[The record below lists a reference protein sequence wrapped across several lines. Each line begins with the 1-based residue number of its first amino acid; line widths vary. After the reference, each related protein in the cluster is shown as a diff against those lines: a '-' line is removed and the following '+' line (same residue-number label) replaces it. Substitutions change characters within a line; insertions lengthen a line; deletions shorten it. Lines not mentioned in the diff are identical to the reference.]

1 MSFIYKDSLKNNMY
15 CLSVVDFNPVAA
27 VIIGM
32 FVMGSYVLEKG
43 ATLHDI
49 SV

>member
-1 MSFIYKDSLKNNMY
+1 MSFIYKASLNTNMY
-15 CLSVVDFNPVAA
+15 CLPVVDVNSVAA
-27 VIIGM
+27 VIIGI
-32 FVMGSYVLEKG
+32 FVMGSYVSEKC

>member
-1 MSFIYKDSLKNNMY
+1 MSFIYKAPLNTNIY
-15 CLSVVDFNPVAA
+15 CLPVVDVNPVGA

-32 FVMGSYVLEKG
+32 FVMGSYVMEKG